1 VPSGNFGNVCA
12 GHIARMMGLPIA
24 HLIVAT
30 NENDVLDEFF
40 RTGVYRARKS
50 AETLHTSSPS
60 MDISKASNFERFVF
74 DFMNQDGK
82 ATAGMFKQVDETGGF
97 DISNDAIFR
106 DLGKY
111 GFQSGRSTHEN
122 RLETI
127 RDIDT
132 RYGVMID
139 THTADGVKV
148 AREHLQVGIPMIVLE
163 TALPIKFEE
172 TIEVALG
179 RPAECPPAFK
189 DIKSKPQRV
198 ENIEADVNQIKA
210 FITTHLS

>member
-1 VPSGNFGNVCA
+1 
-12 GHIARMMGLPIA
+12 
-24 HLIVAT
+24 
-30 NENDVLDEFF
+30 
-40 RTGVYRARKS
+40 
-50 AETLHTSSPS
+50 

-74 DFMNQDGK
+74 DFMGKDGK

-97 DISNDAIFR
+97 DISKDAVFK
-106 DLGKY
+106 DLAQY

-127 RDIDT
+127 RNVDAQ
-132 RYGVMID
+132 YGVMID

-148 AREHLQVGIPMIVLE
+148 AREHLQAGIPMIVLE

-172 TIEVALG
+172 TIEIALG

-198 ENIEADVNQIKA
+198 ENIDADVNQVKN
-210 FITTHLS
+210 FITAHTN